1 MRKYFSGTGVLSVVL
16 SAIALLKGMRG
27 QPFTWRTVIAW
38 LSWGLALA
46 MSIGVFS
53 ENRKQA
59 RGFIVEHPEQSKEE
73 RKLLK
78 RIT

>member
-27 QPFTWRTVIAW
+27 QAFTWRTAIAW
-38 LSWGLALA
+38 LSWALTLA
-46 MSIGVFS
+46 MSIGIFS
-53 ENRKQA
+53 ENRRAA
-59 RGFIVEHPEQSKEE
+59 RGIAVEHPEQSKEE

-78 RIT
+78 RYK

>member
-1 MRKYFSGTGVLSVVL
+1 MRKYFSGTGVLSVIT

-27 QPFTWRTVIAW
+27 QKFTWRTAIAW
-38 LSWGLALA
+38 LSWGLTVA

-53 ENRKQA
+53 ENRRTA
-59 RGFIVEHPEQSKEE
+59 HGVVIERPEQSKEE

-78 RIT
+78 RYR